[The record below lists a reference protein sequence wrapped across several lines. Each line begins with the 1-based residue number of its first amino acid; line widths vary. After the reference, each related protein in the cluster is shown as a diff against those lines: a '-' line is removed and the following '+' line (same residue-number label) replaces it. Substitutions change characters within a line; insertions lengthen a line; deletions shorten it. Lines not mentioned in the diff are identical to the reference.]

1 MLLGRENELE
11 RAGRLLLAARE
22 GESGALLIAGE
33 PGIGKTRLLDEVAAM
48 AEGMRVLRAG
58 GFESESELPFA
69 GLIDLLRP
77 LEPHVDG
84 LRDAQRS
91 ALESALGLGPAAG
104 IDPLAVFVAVLE
116 LLSAAADEC
125 PLVLVVDDF
134 QWLDRP
140 SAAALAFLC
149 HHLNAEAVALV
160 IGTRGDD
167 GPIIDGVEML
177 RLPGL
182 PGADAAALARRAGAT
197 GAGVAERLAD
207 LSAGNPLALIQI
219 CGELS
224 GDQLT
229 GADPLIEPFPAAGW
243 AEQAFGRRIAALD
256 AGSRHALLVAAA
268 AGTEEMLLIVRA
280 LAVEGL
286 EPLALEAAE
295 LAGLVEISPL
305 RLEFRHPL
313 VRSAAYHLATHGD
326 RRAAHAALAAALVE
340 AGRSDERAWHL
351 AAAAV
356 EPDDAVAAMMEDA
369 AGRAA
374 ARGGYATAARA
385 LERAASLAPAPADQA
400 RLLVEG
406 AGAAH
411 RVGGV
416 AVALE
421 LLDRAAPLSAS
432 PETTAHGEL
441 LRGRIEARTG
451 STSQAYQL
459 MVAAAGQ
466 LEEADP
472 AAAALALVESVDPCI
487 RSGRPAAALET
498 AERAAAIAARA
509 EGPAALYAEIAT
521 AAALVFTGR
530 AGEGSR
536 LAISAADSVLEAA
549 SMANDLQLRAYLGMT
564 LAFAEEWPRARQVL
578 ADLVADC
585 QRWAPAMLPYPL
597 VSLGWLERGAGD
609 WAAAVTNLEI
619 AVQRAVETGRANDEA
634 WGLSILGWIRA
645 AQGREQHVDRLG
657 ELNNALDLPYQTLVV
672 DAARGILA
680 LGRGDGAAAV
690 APLRAALERKQ
701 RHGYCDASS
710 HPAIAP
716 DLVEALVRSEQPD
729 EAAGVL
735 AAFAAQ
741 VERPWARGQLVRAEA
756 MLHEDDDRADQLFTA
771 AGELHAE
778 AGDRFGA
785 ARSRL
790 CHGERLRRTGRRKAS
805 RAELE
810 AAAETFEELAATPWL
825 DRCRQQVTRSAPR
838 LRSATADRDELT
850 PAEHQVAGLVCQGL
864 GNRAIG
870 QRLFMS
876 EKTVEAHL
884 TRIYRKLAVSSRF
897 QLMQTYRPVE

>member
-11 RAGRLLLAARE
+11 RAGRLLLAARD
-22 GESGALLIAGE
+22 GESGALLIAGD
-33 PGIGKTRLLDEVAAM
+33 PGIGKTSLLDEVAAM
-48 AEGMRVLRAG
+48 AGGMRVLRAG

-77 LEPHVDG
+77 LEPHLEG

-104 IDPLAVFVAVLE
+104 VDPLAVFVAVLE

-125 PLVLVVDDF
+125 PLLLLVDDL

-160 IGTRGDD
+160 IGTRDAER
-167 GPIIDGVEML
+167 PVIDGVEL
-177 RLPGL
+177 IRLQRLGD
-182 PGADAAALARRAGAT
+182 DAAAELARGAGAS
-197 GAGVAERLAD
+197 GAGVAERLAE
-207 LSAGNPLALIQI
+207 LSAGNPLALIQL

-268 AGTEEMLLIVRA
+268 AGTEEMLLVARA

-286 EPLALEAAE
+286 EPQALEAAE
-295 LAGLVEISPL
+295 RAGLVEISPL

-313 VRSAAYHLATHGD
+313 VRSAAYHLASHGD
-326 RRAAHAALAAALVE
+326 RRAAHAALAAALIE
-340 AGRSDERAWHL
+340 DGRSDERAWHL

-385 LERAASLAPAPADQA
+385 LERAASLAPEPADQA
-400 RLLVEG
+400 RLLVQG
-406 AGAAH
+406 AGAAQ

-416 AVALE
+416 AAALE

-451 STSQAYQL
+451 STSRAYEL
-459 MVAAAGQ
+459 MVAAAEQ
-466 LEEADP
+466 LEGIDP
-472 AAAALALVESVDPCI
+472 GAAALALVESVDPCI

-498 AERAAAIAARA
+498 ARRAAAIAARV

-536 LAISAADSVLEAA
+536 LAIAAADSVLAAA
-549 SMANDLQLRAYLGMT
+549 SDDLQLRAYLGMT
-564 LAFAEEWPRARQVL
+564 LAFAEEWPQARQVL

-619 AVQRAVETGRANDEA
+619 AIQRAAETGRANDEA

-645 AQGREQHVDRLG
+645 AQGREQHLDRLG
-657 ELNNALDLPYQTLVV
+657 ALNDSLDLPYQTLVV
-672 DAARGILA
+672 DAARGVLA
-680 LGRGDGAAAV
+680 LGQPDGAAAIG
-690 APLRAALERKQ
+690 PLRAALERKR
-701 RHGYCDASS
+701 RHGYCDAST
-710 HPAIAP
+710 HPAVAP
-716 DLVEALVRSEQPD
+716 DLVEALVRSGQRD
-729 EAAGVL
+729 EAVGIL
-735 AAFAAQ
+735 APFEAEA
-741 VERPWARGQLVRAEA
+741 ERPWARGQLARAEA
-756 MLHEDDDRADQLFTA
+756 LLAEDDDRADELFAA
-771 AGELHAE
+771 AGDLHAE

-790 CHGERLRRTGRRKAS
+790 CRGERLRRSGRRKAS
-805 RAELE
+805 RSELE
-810 AAAETFEELAATPWL
+810 AAAETFEELAAAPWL
-825 DRCRQQVTRSAPR
+825 ERCRQQVTRSAPR
-838 LRSATADRDELT
+838 LRSAAADRDELT

-897 QLMQTYRPVE
+897 QMMQSYSPVE

>member
-1 MLLGRENELE
+1 VLLGRENELE
-11 RAGRLLLAARE
+11 RAGRLLLAARD
-22 GESGALLIAGE
+22 GDSGALVIAGAA
-33 PGIGKTRLLDEVAAM
+33 GIGKTSLLDEIVAM

-77 LEPHVDG
+77 LEPHLEG
-84 LRDAQRS
+84 LRTSQRS
-91 ALESALGLGPAAG
+91 ALESALGIGPAAG
-104 IDPLAVFVAVLE
+104 VDPLAVFVAVLE
-116 LLSAAADEC
+116 LLSAAADER
-125 PLVLVVDDF
+125 PLLLVVDDF

-140 SAAALAFLC
+140 SAAAIAFLC

-160 IGTRGDD
+160 IGTRDTD
-167 GPIIDGVEML
+167 GPVIDGVEL
-177 RLPGL
+177 LLLPGL
-182 PGADAAALARRAGAT
+182 AGAEAAELARAAGAT
-197 GAGVAERLAD
+197 GAGVAERLAE

-219 CGELS
+219 CGQLT

-229 GADPLIEPFPAAGW
+229 GANPMIEPFPAAGW
-243 AEQAFGRRIAALD
+243 AEQAFGRRIVALD
-256 AGSRHALLVAAA
+256 AGSRQALLVAAA
-268 AGTEEMLLIVRA
+268 AGTEEMRLIVRA

-286 EPLALEAAE
+286 EPQALEAAE

-305 RLEFRHPL
+305 RLGFRHPL
-313 VRSAAYHLATHGD
+313 IRSATYHLAGHAN

-340 AGRSDERAWHL
+340 AGRVDERAWHL

-385 LERAASLAPAPADQA
+385 LERAASLAPEPADQA
-400 RLLVEG
+400 RLLVQG
-406 AGAAH
+406 AGAAQ

-416 AVALE
+416 AAALD
-421 LLDRAAPLSAS
+421 LLDRAQPLTAS
-432 PETTAHGEL
+432 PETSAHGEL

-451 STSQAYQL
+451 STSRAYQF
-459 MVAAAGQ
+459 MIAAAEQ
-466 LEEADP
+466 LEQTDP

-487 RSGRPAAALET
+487 RSGRPATALET
-498 AERAAAIAARA
+498 AQRAAEMAGQV

-521 AAALVFTGR
+521 AAALVFTGA
-530 AGEGSR
+530 AGEASR
-536 LAISAADSVLEAA
+536 RAIAAADSVLEAA
-549 SMANDLQLRAYLGMT
+549 STADDLQLRAYLGMT
-564 LAFAEEWPRARQVL
+564 LAFADEWPRARGVL
-578 ADLVADC
+578 TDLVADC

-597 VSLGWLERGAGD
+597 VSLGWLERGSGD

-619 AVQRAVETGRANDEA
+619 AVQRATETGRANDEA

-645 AQGREQHVDRLG
+645 AQGREHRLDRLR
-657 ELNNALDLPYQTLVV
+657 ELNDELGLPYQALVV
-672 DAARGILA
+672 DAADGILA
-680 LGRGDGAAAV
+680 LGRGDGAAA
-690 APLRAALERKQ
+690 AGPLRAALERKQ
-701 RHGYCDASS
+701 RHGYCDAST
-710 HPAIAP
+710 HPAITP
-716 DLVEALVRSEQPD
+716 DLVEALLRSERPD

-735 AAFAAQ
+735 AAFEGDAD
-741 VERPWARGQLVRAEA
+741 RPWARGQLARAQA
-756 MLHEDDDRADQLFTA
+756 MLAADDNRADELFATA
-771 AGELHAE
+771 QELHAE

-790 CHGERLRRTGRRKAS
+790 CHGERLRRAGRRKAS
-805 RAELE
+805 RSELE
-810 AAAETFEELAATPWL
+810 AAAETFQELAAASWL
-825 DRCRQQVTRSAPR
+825 DRCRQQVTRSGRR
-838 LRSATADRDELT
+838 LRPAGADRDELT

-884 TRIYRKLAVSSRF
+884 TRIYRKLGASSRF